1 MLIKKERNMAK
12 LYVVGIGPGG
22 RENMTFRA
30 VEVIKSCDVIV
41 GYTPYI
47 EYLGNLV
54 EEKQLFSTG
63 MKGEIERCK
72 AAIDM
77 VREGKN
83 TAIISTGD
91 AGLYGMAGP
100 ILELVDDID
109 VEIIPGVT
117 AAFSAASELGSPIMH
132 DYASI
137 SLSDLLT
144 PWEVIEKRLNNAAE
158 ADFVITIYNPKSK
171 GRKNHLER
179 AIELISKYRNE
190 NTPVGIVKNSG
201 RPNTEVMITTLE
213 RLDFNLVD
221 MLCVLIIGN
230 SNTYI
235 KDDKIITP
243 RGYNI
248 Q

>member
-1 MLIKKERNMAK
+1 MAK

-22 RENMTFRA
+22 REHMTYKA
-30 VEVIKSCDVIV
+30 VEVIKSCDSIV

-47 EYLGNLV
+47 EYLGDLV
-54 EEKQLFSTG
+54 ENKELFSTG

-72 AAIDM
+72 KAIEM
-77 VREGKN
+77 VKEGKD

-91 AGLYGMAGP
+91 SGLYGMAGP
-100 ILELVDDID
+100 ILELADDID

-117 AAFSAASELGSPIMH
+117 SAFSAAAELGSPIMH

-144 PWEVIEKRLNNAAE
+144 PWEVIENRLERSAE
-158 ADFVITIYNPKSK
+158 ADFVIAIYNPKSK
-171 GRKNHLER
+171 GRKDHLNK
-179 AIELISKYRNE
+179 AIEIISKYRKGK
-190 NTPVGIVKNSG
+190 TPVGIVQNSG
-201 RPNTEVMITTLE
+201 RENTKITITTL
-213 RLDFNLVD
+213 DNVD
-221 MLCVLIIGN
+221 YNMVNMLCVLIIGN

-235 KDDKIITP
+235 KGNKIITP

-248 Q
+248 L

>member
-1 MLIKKERNMAK
+1 MAK

-22 RENMTFRA
+22 REHLTLKA

-47 EYLGNLV
+47 EYLGSLV
-54 EEKQLFSTG
+54 EGKELFSTG
-63 MKGEIERCK
+63 MKGEIDRCK
-72 AAIDM
+72 KAIAM
-77 VREGKN
+77 VKEGKK

-100 ILELVDDID
+100 ILELADDIE
-109 VEIIPGVT
+109 VEIVPGVT

-144 PWEVIEKRLNNAAE
+144 PWEVIEDRLEKAAK
-158 ADFVITIYNPKSK
+158 ADFVIAIYNPKSK
-171 GRKNHLER
+171 GRKAHLKNALE
-179 AIELISKYRNE
+179 IISKYRKG
-190 NTPVGIVKNSG
+190 NTPVGIVQDSG
-201 RPNTEVMITTLE
+201 RANTKITITTL
-213 RLDFNLVD
+213 DSVD
-221 MLCVLIIGN
+221 YNKVNMLCVLIIGN

-235 KDDKIITP
+235 KGNKIITP

-248 Q
+248 L

>member
-1 MLIKKERNMAK
+1 MAK

-22 RENMTFRA
+22 REHMTYKA
-30 VEVIKSCDVIV
+30 VEVIKKCDVIV

-47 EYLGNLV
+47 EYLGELV
-54 EEKQLFSTG
+54 EGKELFSTG

-72 AAIDM
+72 TAIKT
-77 VREGKN
+77 VKEGKN

-100 ILELVDDID
+100 ILELAEGVE
-109 VEIIPGVT
+109 VEIVPGVT
-117 AAFSAASELGSPIMH
+117 AAFSAGAELGAPIMH

-144 PWEVIEKRLNNAAE
+144 PWEVIENRIEKAAE
-158 ADFVITIYNPKSK
+158 ADFIITIYNPKSK
-171 GRKNHLER
+171 GRKDHLEK
-179 AIELISKYRNE
+179 AIGKIRSHRSEK
-190 NTPVGIVKNSG
+190 TPVGIVKNSG
-201 RPNTEVMITTLE
+201 RGEREITITTLDE
-213 RLDFNLVD
+213 IDYDKVD

-230 SNTYI
+230 SNTYL
-235 KDDKIITP
+235 KDGYIVTP

-248 Q
+248 I

>member
-1 MLIKKERNMAK
+1 MAK

-22 RENMTFRA
+22 REHMTYKA
-30 VEVIKSCDVIV
+30 VEVIKKSDLVV

-47 EYLGNLV
+47 EYLGDLV
-54 EEKQLFSTG
+54 EGKELFSTG

-72 AAIDM
+72 VAIEK

-83 TAIISTGD
+83 TAIVSTGD
-91 AGLYGMAGP
+91 SGLYGMAGP
-100 ILELVDDID
+100 ILELAEDIE

-117 AAFSAASELGSPIMH
+117 AAFSAAAELGSPIMH
-132 DYASI
+132 DYTSI

-144 PWEVIEKRLNNAAE
+144 PWEVIESRLEKATE
-158 ADFVITIYNPKSK
+158 ADFVISIYNPKSK
-171 GRKNHLER
+171 GRKEHLEKAVNIILNHR
-179 AIELISKYRNE
+179 KID
-190 NTPVGIVKNSG
+190 TPVGIVKNSG
-201 RPNTEVMITTLE
+201 REGTEIIITTLGSI
-213 RLDFNLVD
+213 DYDKVD

-235 KDDKIITP
+235 KGDKIITP

-248 Q
+248 K